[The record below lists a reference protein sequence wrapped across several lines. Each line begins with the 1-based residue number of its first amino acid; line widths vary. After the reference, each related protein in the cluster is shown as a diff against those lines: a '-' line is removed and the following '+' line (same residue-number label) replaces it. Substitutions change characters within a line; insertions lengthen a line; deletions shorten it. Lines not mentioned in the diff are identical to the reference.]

1 MRTSSRYAVFAS
13 FFLSSVAGYQA
24 LAAAQAIG
32 ADEAKAV
39 MDICAANT
47 AAERTRPLVNEAK
60 SVYFVNLRDGDKV
73 TSPFRIAFGL
83 VGMGIAPAGVK
94 ISNTGHHHL
103 LVDEKLSNEMML
115 KAIPFTD
122 KYRHFGK
129 GETEA
134 TLELPVGKHTLRLLF
149 ADGDHK
155 PYYVSSKEISIEVI
169 AKNAFSKQ

>member
-1 MRTSSRYAVFAS
+1 MRTVGRYAVLAS
-13 FFLSSVAGYQA
+13 LILSSVAGYPA
-24 LAAAQAIG
+24 FAATQTLG

-39 MDICAANT
+39 MDICSANT
-47 AAERTRPLVNEAK
+47 AAERTRPLVSEAK

-83 VGMGIAPAGVK
+83 VGMGVAPAGVK
-94 ISNTGHHHL
+94 VANTGHHHL
-103 LVDEKLSNEMML
+103 LIDEKLSNEMML
-115 KAIPFTD
+115 TAIPFTD

-149 ADGDHK
+149 ADADHK
-155 PYYVSSKEISIEVI
+155 PYFVSSKEITIEVI
-169 AKNAFSKQ
+169 AKNALSK

>member
-1 MRTSSRYAVFAS
+1 MRSIGRYAVLAS
-13 FFLSSVAGYQA
+13 WMLICGAGYRA
-24 LAAAQAIG
+24 IAATQTLG

-39 MDICAANT
+39 MDICSANT

-60 SVYFVNLRDGDKV
+60 SVYFVNLRDGDKI

-83 VGMGIAPAGVK
+83 IGMGVAPAGVK
-94 ISNTGHHHL
+94 IANTGHHHL
-103 LVDEKLSNEMML
+103 LIDEKLSNEMML
-115 KAIPFTD
+115 TAIPFTD

-149 ADGDHK
+149 ADADHK
-155 PYYVSSKEISIEVI
+155 PYFVSSKEITIEVV
-169 AKNAFSKQ
+169 AKNGLSK